1 MIRILNNLR
10 KTALEAIMSDTI
22 FAAHYITVKTD
33 KVDIRLSTHKLLD
46 DDIHQ
51 EHMDCIIIERT
62 PPTLQPNITKVFVYY
77 KNTFAASF
85 IFWNE
90 YKFTSKEFK
99 MIESLTFDLLETCKK
114 IHDTRS
120 NLENISS
127 KMVMEI

>member
-10 KTALEAIMSDTI
+10 KTALETIMSDTI

-33 KVDIRLSTHKLLD
+33 KVDIRLSIHKLLD
-46 DDIHQ
+46 DNIHQ
-51 EHMDCIIIERT
+51 EHMDSTIIER
-62 PPTLQPNITKVFVYY
+62 TLQPNITKIFVYH

-85 IFWNE
+85 MFWNE

-114 IHDTRS
+114 IRDTRS
-120 NLENISS
+120 NLESISS